1 MWRMWKIL
9 DYRRTVVLA
18 HVGMAVLALLIHFI
32 LLSTENFNWLQGNPY
47 GDAASA
53 AEVADAAVMPQQREV

>member
-32 LLSTENFNWLQGNPY
+32 LLSTEKFDWLEGNPY
-47 GDAASA
+47 AANGEQA
-53 AEVADAAVMPQQREV
+53 VEVTEREV

>member
-32 LLSTENFNWLQGNPY
+32 LLGTEDFDWLEGNPY
-47 GDAASA
+47 SSNGEQAV
-53 AEVADAAVMPQQREV
+53 EVTEREV

>member
-18 HVGMAVLALLIHFI
+18 HVGMAVLALLIHF
-32 LLSTENFNWLQGNPY
+32 LCLGTEKFNWLEGNPY
-47 GDAASA
+47 AGNGEQS
-53 AEVADAAVMPQQREV
+53 AEVAVEPQQREV

>member
-18 HVGMAVLALLIHFI
+18 HVGMAVLALLVHFI
-32 LLSTENFNWLQGNPY
+32 LLSTERFDWLEGNP
-47 GDAASA
+47 AASNGEQA
-53 AEVADAAVMPQQREV
+53 VEVTEREV